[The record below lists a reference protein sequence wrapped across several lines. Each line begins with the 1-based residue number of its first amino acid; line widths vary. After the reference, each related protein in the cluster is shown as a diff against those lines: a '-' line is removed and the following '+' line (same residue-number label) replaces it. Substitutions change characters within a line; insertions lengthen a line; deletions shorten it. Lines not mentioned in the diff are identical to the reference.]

1 MKRGLAA
8 LVSGTLFAFGLCLS
22 GMTHPSKVLGF
33 LDVFGR
39 WDPSLAFVMAGAV
52 SVSAVAFR
60 VSTRRAAPFFD
71 DRFRLGRTDAKVDMR
86 VVLGSAV
93 FGLGWGLSGLCPG
106 PAVTSLVTGR
116 PAAFVFVGAMFAGM
130 ALVDI
135 FERTTSRAF
144 SEASSD
150 CS

>member
-8 LVSGTLFAFGLCLS
+8 LLSGIVFSLGLCLS

-33 LDVFGR
+33 LDFFGQ

-60 VSTRRAAPFFD
+60 LSRRRAAPLFD
-71 DRFRLGRTDAKVDMR
+71 DRFHLTRVDGKVDRR
-86 VVLGSAV
+86 VFLGSAV
-93 FGLGWGLSGLCPG
+93 FGVGWGLSGLCPG

-116 PAAFVFVGAMFAGM
+116 PAALVFVGAMIAGM
-130 ALVDI
+130 LLVDV
-135 FERTTSRAF
+135 FERTAHGAVA
-144 SEASSD
+144 EAGSD